1 VVTAACSGSAAPTT
15 TASSSTTT
23 TVPTTT
29 TTHQPTTTAAP
40 TTTTSSAPAPT
51 TPVVRHVDVSG
62 ELPAGLLAEIQSVMD
77 YATDLRNDVPA
88 VAEGLVSYLQA
99 VTLPV
104 ANIAHF
110 EGTVVELQN
119 GDAIAVAHRS
129 AETLFAVHDGA
140 GWRIVGARLGGLAP
154 WLGEGPRLLLIL
166 GSDARVGQ
174 NQQRFRADSIHLLS
188 VVPEASA
195 GAIVGFPRDSL
206 VPGPDG
212 DIKFSSLMAGRGPQI
227 MLDTTRTLTALPIE
241 GYVVTGFKGFTG
253 LIEALGGLLIDL
265 PTVMR
270 TGNDW
275 SNFAA
280 GLQKLDPT
288 RALQLARIRKGLP
301 GGDFARSFN
310 QGLIMQAAM
319 AMVQDGG
326 IDLLPNWLYILGENA
341 WTDLSTEDLLT
352 FAASTYFMAPEDLV
366 NTVLPGRVATVRGA
380 SVVLLDEEVEAIY
393 RDLDDGLLTTE

>member
-1 VVTAACSGSAAPTT
+1 VAAACTGSAAPTT
-15 TASSSTTT
+15 TSSSTTT

-29 TTHQPTTTAAP
+29 TTTQQPTTTAAP
-40 TTTTSSAPAPT
+40 TTTTSRAPAPT
-51 TPVVRHVDVSG
+51 TPDVRHVDVSG
-62 ELPAGLLAEIQSVMD
+62 ELPAGLLTEIQDVMD

-88 VAEGLVSYLQA
+88 VAEGLVSYLEA

-119 GDAIAVAHRS
+119 GDSIAVAHRS
-129 AETLFAVHDGA
+129 ADILLAVDDGT
-140 GWRIVGARLGGLAP
+140 GWRIVGARLGDLAP
-154 WLGEGPRLLLIL
+154 WLGEEPRLALVL

-227 MLDTTRTLTALPIE
+227 MLDTTRALTALPIE
-241 GYVVTGFKGFTG
+241 GYVVTGFKGFEG

-326 IDLLPNWLYILGENA
+326 IDLLPNWLFILLENA

-352 FAASTYFMAPEDLV
+352 LAASSYFLAPEDLV
-366 NTVLPGRVATVRGA
+366 NIVLPGRVATVRGA

-393 RDLDDGLLTTE
+393 RDLDDGLLATE